1 MVELTESRDS
11 SLKNEVFFLFYNLF
25 RQFNIHK
32 CVEESKLVLS
42 YKNKRTDRFLL
53 EICVYFLESNSRQH
67 QTELYV
73 LKLLKYAF
81 MVNNNICE
89 TFDQMG
95 GVDILLDMQMS
106 ENNKI
111 FEVVAKLLETFFD
124 CELEN

>member
-1 MVELTESRDS
+1 
-11 SLKNEVFFLFYNLF
+11 
-25 RQFNIHK
+25 
-32 CVEESKLVLS
+32 
-42 YKNKRTDRFLL
+42 
-53 EICVYFLESNSRQH
+53 
-67 QTELYV
+67 
-73 LKLLKYAF
+73 